1 MCSIPQQVARCM
13 AGVTMSMVSW
23 PHRQQRNKYGL
34 ELCPL
39 PCILHGMY
47 NVFVWHVHGIQFWFF
62 FLQVCVP
69 VAVDCSSLDGQV
81 VSMATGGA
89 FTAVLTGGIDIL
101 LIPLAVLLTPATTTS
116 LA

>member
-1 MCSIPQQVARCM
+1 MTRVI
-13 AGVTMSMVSW
+13 
-23 PHRQQRNKYGL
+23 
-34 ELCPL
+34 
-39 PCILHGMY
+39 
-47 NVFVWHVHGIQFWFF
+47 
-62 FLQVCVP
+62 
-69 VAVDCSSLDGQV
+69 CSSLDGQV